1 VPPLPLA
8 NLGGSRLKLGH
19 FGVETFRLL
28 GVARQFCAVRAE
40 EAHEGPSGSR
50 LPRAV
55 PRSRSRGV
63 PAPQGNAHR
72 RALEDGAQHHRPAG
86 ALSLPEH
93 RFPPPFQ
100 RKYPGATL
108 RIFAR
113 RSSVASVGLRRPLS
127 KWLRWERF
135 MPHRFA
141 TAVWVSPAAMRQC
154 RTFFANCD
162 TPLLL
167 LVLEV
172 WRSFSAISHSA
183 YPTSLDCRDDDRRF
197 ICKQQFP
204 EHRHELAQ

>member
-1 VPPLPLA
+1 MPPLPLA

-63 PAPQGNAHR
+63 PAPQGNARR
-72 RALEDGAQHHRPAG
+72 RALEDGAQQSSTGRSVELARAPLPT
-86 ALSLPEH
+86 AL
-93 RFPPPFQ
+93 Q

-113 RSSVASVGLRRPLS
+113 RSSVASVGLRRPFS
-127 KWLRWERF
+127 KWLRYPENVARLLTNQL
-135 MPHRFA
+135 FA
-141 TAVWVSPAAMRQC
+141 RAQQVAH
-154 RTFFANCD
+154 
-162 TPLLL
+162 LLGL
-167 LVLEV
+167 
-172 WRSFSAISHSA
+172 RI
-183 YPTSLDCRDDDRRF
+183 
-197 ICKQQFP
+197 
-204 EHRHELAQ
+204 RHEARPDQTVRQ